1 MPVPSR
7 SAATERSLLREHAF
21 RTLRAAIV
29 DGTLEPG
36 ERLNDA
42 ELCAWL
48 GVSRTPV
55 REAIARLEQI
65 GLVTVRPGSSTTVS
79 PLDVRA
85 TVEAQTVAAAMH
97 ELAAR
102 EAVPALTAADLDA
115 MTSANGAFAE
125 ALETG
130 EVDAAI
136 AADDAFHGVFVRVSG
151 NRRLAAV
158 LDDVTPLLRRM
169 ERTRFASLTGR
180 ASVAQHARIVELA
193 RAGDAEGAARAN
205 RENWLTL
212 RPLDS
217 PGDSPE
223 DGPDQEDADVPR

>member
-1 MPVPSR
+1 MPIPSR
-7 SAATERSLLREHAF
+7 SAGTDRSSLREQAF

-42 ELCAWL
+42 ELSEWL
-48 GVSRTPV
+48 GVSRTPI

-65 GLVTVRPGSSTTVS
+65 GLVAVRPGSSTTVS
-79 PLDVRA
+79 ALDVRA
-85 TVEAQTVAAAMH
+85 TVEAQAVAAAMH

-102 EAVPALTAADLDA
+102 EAVPVLGAADLDA
-115 MTSANGAFAE
+115 MASANDTFAA
-125 ALETG
+125 ALTG
-130 EVDAAI
+130 GDVDGAI
-136 AADDAFHGVFVRVSG
+136 AADDAFHGVFVRVCG

-169 ERTRFASLTGR
+169 ERARFGSLSGR
-180 ASVAQHARIVELA
+180 ASVAQHARMIELA

-212 RPLDS
+212 RP
-217 PGDSPE
+217 E
-223 DGPDQEDADVPR
+223 QEPHVAG

>member
-1 MPVPSR
+1 MPIPSR
-7 SAATERSLLREHAF
+7 SAGTDRSLLREQAF

-55 REAIARLEQI
+55 REAVARLEQI
-65 GLVTVRPGSSTTVS
+65 GLVTVRPGSSTQVS

-85 TVEAQTVAAAMH
+85 AVEAQSVAAAMH

-102 EAVPALTAADLDA
+102 EAVPVLGDADLDA
-115 MTSANGAFAE
+115 MSTANDRFAGALDA
-125 ALETG
+125 G
-130 EVDAAI
+130 DVDSAI
-136 AADDAFHGVFVRVSG
+136 AADDAFHGVLVRVCA

-158 LDDVTPLLRRM
+158 LEDVTPLLRRM
-169 ERTRFASLTGR
+169 ERDRFASLTGR

-193 RAGDAEGAARAN
+193 RAGDAEGTARAN

-212 RPLDS
+212 RPE
-217 PGDSPE
+217 E
-223 DGPDQEDADVPR
+223 DPDVAR

>member
-7 SAATERSLLREHAF
+7 AAGAERALLRDQAF
-21 RTLRAAIV
+21 RALRAAIV
-29 DGTLEPG
+29 DGTLQPG
-36 ERLNDA
+36 ERLVDA
-42 ELCAWL
+42 ELCEWL

-65 GLVTVRPGSSTTVS
+65 GLVQVRAASSTTVS

-85 TVEAQTVAAAMH
+85 TAEAQAVAAAMH

-102 EAVPALTAADLDA
+102 EAVPALVAGDLDTMTAAN
-115 MTSANGAFAE
+115 TTFAA
-125 ALETG
+125 ALAAG
-130 EVDAAI
+130 DVDAAI
-136 AADDAFHGVFVRVSG
+136 AADDAFHGVFVRVCG
-151 NRRLAAV
+151 NRRLSG
-158 LDDVTPLLRRM
+158 LLEDVTPLLRRA
-169 ERTRFASLTGR
+169 ERARFGSLTGR

-212 RPLDS
+212 RP
-217 PGDSPE
+217 
-223 DGPDQEDADVPR
+223 

>member
-1 MPVPSR
+1 MPIPYR
-7 SAATERSLLREHAF
+7 AAGTDRTLLRDQAF

-42 ELCAWL
+42 ELCEWL

-65 GLVTVRPGSSTTVS
+65 GLVSVRPGSSTTVS
-79 PLDVRA
+79 ALDVRA
-85 TVEAQTVAAAMH
+85 TVEAQAVAAAMH

-102 EAVPALTAADLDA
+102 EAVPVLTPADLDA
-115 MTSANGAFAE
+115 MVAANDDFAA
-125 ALETG
+125 ALAAG

-136 AADDAFHGVFVRVSG
+136 AADDAFHGVLVLRCG
-151 NRRLAAV
+151 NRRVTSV

-169 ERTRFASLTGR
+169 ERSRFASLTGR
-180 ASVAQHARIVELA
+180 SSVAQHAGIVELA
-193 RAGDAEGAARAN
+193 RAGDADGAARAN
-205 RENWLTL
+205 RDNWLTL
-212 RPLDS
+212 RP
-217 PGDSPE
+217 
-223 DGPDQEDADVPR
+223 

>member
-1 MPVPSR
+1 MPVPAR
-7 SAATERSLLREHAF
+7 AAGTDRALLRDQAF
-21 RTLRAAIV
+21 RALRAAIV

-36 ERLNDA
+36 ERLVDA
-42 ELCAWL
+42 EICAWL

-65 GLVTVRPGSSTTVS
+65 GLVQVRTASSTTVS

-85 TVEAQTVAAAMH
+85 TAEAQAVAAAMH

-102 EAVPALTAADLDA
+102 EAVPALVAADLEA
-115 MTSANGAFAE
+115 MTAANDAFA
-125 ALETG
+125 ATLAAG
-130 EVDAAI
+130 DVDGAI
-136 AADDAFHGVFVRVSG
+136 AADDAFHGVLVRVCG
-151 NRRLAAV
+151 NRRLTSA
-158 LDDVTPLLRRM
+158 LDDVTPLLRRA
-169 ERTRFASLTGR
+169 ERVRFGSLTGR

-212 RPLDS
+212 RP
-217 PGDSPE
+217 E
-223 DGPDQEDADVPR
+223 

>member
-1 MPVPSR
+1 MPIPCR
-7 SAATERSLLREHAF
+7 SAGTDRSLLRDQAF

-55 REAIARLEQI
+55 REAVARLEQI

-85 TVEAQTVAAAMH
+85 AAEAQSVAAAMH

-102 EAVPALTAADLDA
+102 EAVPVLGDADLEA
-115 MTSANGAFAE
+115 MTTTNDRFADALDSGDIEGAIDADGAF
-125 ALETG
+125 
-130 EVDAAI
+130 
-136 AADDAFHGVFVRVSG
+136 H
-151 NRRLAAV
+151 AV
-158 LDDVTPLLRRM
+158 LVDVAANSRLRAVLEDVTPLLRRM
-169 ERTRFASLTGR
+169 ERARFGSLTGR

-212 RPLDS
+212 RPDDS
-217 PGDSPE
+217 PDDSPE
-223 DGPDQEDADVPR
+223 QEPHAPR

>member
-1 MPVPSR
+1 MPIPPR
-7 SAATERSLLREHAF
+7 SAGTDRTLLRDQAF
-21 RTLRAAIV
+21 RALRAAIV

-42 ELCAWL
+42 ELCEWL

-85 TVEAQTVAAAMH
+85 TVEAQSVAAAMH

-102 EAVPALTAADLDA
+102 EAVPVLAAADLDA
-115 MTSANGAFAE
+115 MTGANVGFGQ
-125 ALETG
+125 ALAAG
-130 EVDAAI
+130 DVDAAI
-136 AADDAFHGVFVRVSG
+136 TADDAFHGVFVRVCG
-151 NRRLAAV
+151 NRRVTAV

-169 ERTRFASLTGR
+169 ERARFASLTGR

-193 RAGDAEGAARAN
+193 AAGDAEGAARDN

-212 RPLDS
+212 RPEQLRS
-217 PGDSPE
+217 E
-223 DGPDQEDADVPR
+223 